1 MTVRVVTVVGLVVFV
16 LIVLVPFWWIASMSF
31 KTYEQVQFATSIYV
45 PRPFTWENYTA
56 LWTATRFPLWLRNSA
71 VTAVLV
77 TLVTTVVASLAG
89 YAVARL
95 RFPGRESFASLIL
108 VLYLVPPALLFIPLY
123 RVLAELGATNSLAA
137 LVLSYPT
144 FTVPF
149 CTWLL
154 IGFFK
159 ALPTELEEAVL
170 VDGATRAQ
178 ALVRVLLPLAAPGI
192 VASAIFA
199 FTLSWNEFLYALI
212 FIQDETMTTVPFGLN
227 LLIYGDVFP
236 WGQLMAASVITTVP
250 VVRPI
255 HVHPSLDG
263 RGAGGGLGEGLSAG
277 GRRPLRRGGGVA
289 LDLVD
294 GVVALAEVGRH
305 RHVAGRAP
313 RHCRPRAA
321 DEPAEQR

>member
-1 MTVRVVTVVGLVVFV
+1 MTATARALTIAGIVVFL

-45 PRPFTWENYTA
+45 PRPFTWENYTV
-56 LWTATRFPLWLRNSA
+56 LWTATRFPLWLRNSL

-77 TLVTTVVASLAG
+77 TLVTTIVASLAG

-95 RFPGRESFASLIL
+95 RFPGRESFATLIL

-159 ALPTELEEAVL
+159 ALPRELEEAAF
-170 VDGATRAQ
+170 VDGATRAA
-178 ALVRVLLPLAAPGI
+178 ALTRVLLPLAAPGL
-192 VASAIFA
+192 VASAVFA
-199 FTLSWNEFLYALI
+199 FTLSWNEFLYALV
-212 FIQDETMTTVPFGLN
+212 FIQDETAITVPVGLN
-227 LLIYGDVFP
+227 LLIYGDVFS
-236 WGQLMAASVITTVP
+236 WGQLMAASVITTLP
-250 VVRPI
+250 
-255 HVHPSLDG
+255 
-263 RGAGGGLGEGLSAG
+263 
-277 GRRPLRRGGGVA
+277 
-289 LDLVD
+289 
-294 GVVALAEVGRH
+294 VVALYMFIH
-305 RHVAGRAP
+305 RWMVEGLAAGSVKG
-313 RHCRPRAA
+313 
-321 DEPAEQR
+321 